1 MGESALRVAKVALL
15 SPLPQ
20 LDRLFDYSIPTHLS
34 HEITQ
39 GIRVRVQFGHSK
51 SLVEGFVVSISE
63 SSDFEGSLSEIV
75 EVIST
80 AKVLNSNIFAL
91 ASAVAIRQAVTVS
104 DVLKL
109 AVPERSVAVENKW
122 LEVFSPVISSK
133 RGSSERTSQIIRPV
147 THVEGPEWALT
158 ISKMVIESL
167 ATGGS
172 VIIVLPD
179 FRDHSVLMENLLASA
194 AREHVVDYSTQL
206 AKSKRYFSFLK
217 CISQQQSVVVGARSA
232 IYAPVNNLTKIIIWD
247 DGDTSHQDQSSPYS
261 HTREVAMMRQTVDHC
276 DIHILGHSRST
287 EMARLISIKFFADT
301 SKPFPIPRV
310 ANSESEIRVDSL
322 AWTTIRSALKM
333 GSVLVQVGSK
343 GSSTSAFCSNCN
355 RRAMCKSC
363 HGPIWIDSRNMAR
376 CRWCNN
382 GNLDHRCQD
391 CGSVKM
397 RLGLAGSTRTA
408 AEFGKAFPGSRIIES
423 TGESPVLQAPAN
435 ALVIAT
441 PGAEPITKG
450 GYSAVVI
457 LDAHKALAK
466 DSLRATEDAIRTWC
480 NAIAL
485 MRSDGSA
492 VLVGL
497 SGTLAT
503 KVSLWDIDQISRHE
517 LDSRIELRFPPAI
530 RLASIGA
537 ERNLMQ
543 NVIQDLGNIEG
554 IEILGPISITDK
566 GSEIESR
573 VLLKYEYSI
582 GARLA
587 ETLKT
592 LSFKLS
598 AGQQR
603 FSAKSGRAM
612 RPIRIKMDDHEV
624 I

>member
-1 MGESALRVAKVALL
+1 MGESDLRVAKVALL

-20 LDRLFDYSIPTHLS
+20 LDRLFDYSIPEHLS
-34 HEITQ
+34 SEVTE
-39 GIRVRVQFGHSK
+39 GIRVRVRFGRSK
-51 SLVEGFVVSISE
+51 ALVDGFVISIS
-63 SSDFEGSLSEIV
+63 SASDFEGSLSEIV
-75 EVIST
+75 EVIS
-80 AKVLNSNIFAL
+80 AARILNGDIFTL
-91 ASAVAIRQAVTVS
+91 ASAVAARQAATVS

-109 AVPERSVAVENKW
+109 AVPDRSVAVEKKW
-122 LEVFSPVISSK
+122 LEEFNPVIRTK
-133 RGSSERTSQIIRPV
+133 RGSSERTSQIARPV
-147 THVEGPEWALT
+147 TNDEGPEWALI
-158 ISKMVIESL
+158 ISKMVIEILS
-167 ATGGS
+167 TGGS
-172 VIIVLPD
+172 TIIVLPD
-179 FRDHSVLMENLLASA
+179 FRDHSALIEQLLASA
-194 AREHVVDYSTQL
+194 ASKHVIDYSTSL
-206 AKSKRYFSFLK
+206 PKSKRYSSFLK
-217 CISQQQSVVVGARSA
+217 CISQPQSVVVGARSA

-261 HTREVAMMRQTVDHC
+261 HTREIAMMRQAVEQC
-276 DIHILGHSRST
+276 DIHVLSHSRST
-287 EMARLISIKFFADT
+287 EMARLLAIKYFTDSTEPFA
-301 SKPFPIPRV
+301 IPKV

-322 AWTTIRSALKM
+322 AWTTIRNALKT

-343 GSSTSAFCSNCN
+343 GSSSSAFCSSCN

-363 HGPIWIDSRNMAR
+363 NGPIWIDSRNMAR
-376 CRWCNN
+376 CRWCNSV
-382 GNLDHRCQD
+382 NLDHRCQD
-391 CGSVKM
+391 CGSIKM
-397 RLGLAGSTRTA
+397 RLGVAGAARTA

-423 TGESPVLQAPAN
+423 TGESPILHAPPN
-435 ALVIAT
+435 SLVIAT
-441 PGAEPITKG
+441 PGAEPITRG

-457 LDAHKALAK
+457 LDAQKALAK

-485 MRSDGSA
+485 MNSAGSA

-503 KVSLWDIDQISRHE
+503 KVSLWAVDEISTHE
-517 LDSRIELRFPPAI
+517 LESRIELRFPPAI

-537 ERNLMQ
+537 ERNLIQ
-543 NVIQDLGNIEG
+543 DVIQDLGNIDG
-554 IEILGPISITDK
+554 VEILGPISITDK

-582 GARLA
+582 GAKLA

-592 LSFKLS
+592 KSLKLS
-598 AGQQR
+598 AGHQR